1 MSDFDTERV
10 SRAVAAA
17 LVGPGGVALVVK
29 VFAGLP
35 GVIHTPARR
44 GFFGLIPSESR
55 SVTGVTRS
63 PTTAGCSLPTW

>member
-35 GVIHTPARR
+35 GVIHTPRTTWL
-44 GFFGLIPSESR
+44 F
-55 SVTGVTRS
+55 SV
-63 PTTAGCSLPTW
+63 

>member
-1 MSDFDTERV
+1 MSDFDIERV

-35 GVIHTPARR
+35 GVIHTPHDVA
-44 GFFGLIPSESR
+44 F
-55 SVTGVTRS
+55 SV
-63 PTTAGCSLPTW
+63 